1 MGEMLTC
8 TLTFERPSS
17 PSYREAVRLAR
28 SMAGYR
34 LLEREGRASHTVPVT
49 IDTLPAAERL
59 LRLVA
64 GWRAAVVCVV
74 TPGHPV

>member
-1 MGEMLTC
+1 MSIGGPHEVL
-8 TLTFERPSS
+8 P
-17 PSYREAVRLAR
+17 PHGAGAYR
-28 SMAGYR
+28 
-34 LLEREGRASHTVPVT
+34 TVPVT